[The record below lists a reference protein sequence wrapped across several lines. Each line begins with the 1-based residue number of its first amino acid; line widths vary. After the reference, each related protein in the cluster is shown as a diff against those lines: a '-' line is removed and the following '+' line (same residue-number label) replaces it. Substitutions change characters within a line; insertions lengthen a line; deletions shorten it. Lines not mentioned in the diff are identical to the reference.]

1 MIVRTVKTVE
11 FFFEILK
18 NKNFFSKFFS
28 KNFFRNSLKKKK
40 VKGRFS
46 NQTLFVGLAVTLS
59 DLLNK
64 TFSIN
69 LVSK

>member
-28 KNFFRNSLKKKK
+28 KNFFFEILLKKKK
-40 VKGRFS
+40 LKAVFPIKRF
-46 NQTLFVGLAVTLS
+46 
-59 DLLNK
+59 LLD
-64 TFSIN
+64 
-69 LVSK
+69 